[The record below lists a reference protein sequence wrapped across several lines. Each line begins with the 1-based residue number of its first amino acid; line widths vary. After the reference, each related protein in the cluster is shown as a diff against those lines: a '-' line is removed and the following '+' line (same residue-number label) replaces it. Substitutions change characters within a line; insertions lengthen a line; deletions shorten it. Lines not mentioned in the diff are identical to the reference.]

1 MFTYLLLCKVAVMQ
15 ANFDSNV
22 TEKVKLTQKIFVEKV
37 DCVNVHRHKIH
48 ETPSLSLQ
56 SQVHNSLS
64 LSVSLTHYLCIMYV
78 TLIFVCC
85 SHSSTMYL

>member
-22 TEKVKLTQKIFVEKV
+22 TEKVKLTQKIEV

-64 LSVSLTHYLCIMYV
+64 LSLSLTHSLCIMYV

-85 SHSSTMYL
+85 PHSSTMYL